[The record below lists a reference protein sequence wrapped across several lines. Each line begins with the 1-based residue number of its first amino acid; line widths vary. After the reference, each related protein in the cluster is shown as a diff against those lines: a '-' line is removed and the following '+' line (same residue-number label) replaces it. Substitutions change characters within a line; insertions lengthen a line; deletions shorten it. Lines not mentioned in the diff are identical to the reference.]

1 MKNVLALIYNNIN
14 PRLEGEFLESLR
26 KRGVREGEEELMLAI
41 LEDAIA
47 CFQKYVRVRD
57 ARGKTLF
64 RDAEE
69 WILEEGSDWIFSFEN
84 ICEVLGLDP
93 KYLRQGLMRWK
104 ERMLSSGPKAKV
116 YHLSSRGGKKYP
128 ATGPESIK
136 DMRKAQAS

>member
-1 MKNVLALIYNNIN
+1 
-14 PRLEGEFLESLR
+14 
-26 KRGVREGEEELMLAI
+26 MLAI

-47 CFQKYVRVRD
+47 CFQKYVLARD

-93 KYLRQGLMRWK
+93 KYLRQGLVRWK
-104 ERMLSSGPKAKV
+104 ERLASSRPTAKI
-116 YHLSSRGGKKYP
+116 YHLPAKIRRRRVSGRKSKDRHPTSSEKV
-128 ATGPESIK
+128 
-136 DMRKAQAS
+136 RKVAVS